1 MTALNHKPA
10 RREEDKMKIVALI
23 SLKQV
28 V

>member
-10 RREEDKMKIVALI
+10 RREEVKMKMVALI